1 MPASSPLSRRILSVT
16 IATVV
21 VMINAAR
28 GQELIGPDD
37 SVVTIGETPVMDK
50 SEVLA
55 VVKKGRLF
63 TVERVNGEWVLVSLI
78 RDGRTISGWIQTK
91 FLVKQ
96 EPGLRLAQVETR
108 DLASQQCTIWTME
121 PGLAQTIQ
129 VRSTTPVDCFLLS
142 EEGKASYDWILKNGT
157 GQATVFN
164 RHYNTRDVK
173 FRWVPPDDGQY
184 YFIVDNTSF
193 PDEGAGGSYG
203 AQYTV
208 LYWFDDP

>member
-1 MPASSPLSRRILSVT
+1 MSADWPRCRTVLAALL
-16 IATVV
+16 ATVV
-21 VMINAAR
+21 VMVGAAGR
-28 GQELIGPDD
+28 AEIIGPGDD
-37 SVVTIGETPVMDK
+37 VVTIGDTPVMDR

-55 VVKKGRLF
+55 VVKKGRSF
-63 TVERVNGEWVLVSLI
+63 TVERVNGEWVLVSAI
-78 RDGRTISGWIQTK
+78 QDGRTVNGWMQTK
-91 FLVKQ
+91 FVAKR

-142 EEGKASYDWILKNGT
+142 QEGKASYDWILKNGS

-164 RHYNTRDVK
+164 HHYNTRDVK

-193 PDEGAGGSYG
+193 PDEGASGSYG

-208 LYWFDDP
+208 MFWFDDP